1 MESVRDCLNLFG
13 LRPGAS
19 WDEVNAAYRD
29 LIRVWH
35 PDRFHSDERLLK
47 KANDQTAI
55 LNLAM
60 QKLRSEYNPD
70 AAKAKPKPDAHSTGP
85 QSERPKRP
93 QPRPQPQSYQQGFD
107 AEDRAE
113 RVKAFQLPP
122 LLVKQRV
129 KTSLLRI
136 LAGCGVVA
144 LGFYTIDAGTRG
156 SSQDVFGC
164 ALTLCA
170 ISAVVKNVCIMLVRR
185 PLIRVDSKG
194 IATYDFGI
202 LGWGE
207 IQRVWTTLSAGSYC
221 LALNCSPPYLAAR
234 NWASRG
240 LLKLRKL
247 LRGAHY
253 IVRCSG
259 LDAHP
264 NDVIRAVNAQHLTG
278 HIDPTGRQAIPD
290 SNSAQWARLVG
301 VLAGLALML
310 RSALGH
316 NLTQIDYGFYFGVFA
331 MSQAYDIAH
340 RLSRLPKDD

>member
-1 MESVRDCLNLFG
+1 MESVKDCLHLFG

-29 LIRVWH
+29 LVRVWH

-70 AAKAKPKPDAHSTGP
+70 SARPKPKTDSHASGP
-85 QSERPKRP
+85 KTERPK
-93 QPRPQPQSYQQGFD
+93 PQPQSYQQGFD

-113 RVKAFQLPP
+113 RVQAFQLPP
-122 LLVKQRV
+122 LLVKQRI
-129 KTSLLRI
+129 KISLLRI
-136 LAGCGVVA
+136 IAASAVVA
-144 LGFYTIDAGTRG
+144 LGFYTIGAGAKG

-164 ALTLCA
+164 ALTLFA
-170 ISAVVKNVCIMLVRR
+170 ISAVVKNACVMVVRR

-221 LALNCSPPYLAAR
+221 LALNCSPGYLTAR
-234 NWASRG
+234 NWASKGILRV
-240 LLKLRKL
+240 RKL
-247 LRGAHY
+247 IRGAHY
-253 IVRCSG
+253 VVRCAG

-290 SNSAQWARLVG
+290 STSAQWARLVG
-301 VLAGLALML
+301 VLAALALML

-331 MSQAYDIAH
+331 MCQAYDIAH
-340 RLSRLPKDD
+340 RLMRLPKDD